1 LQGLFT
7 LFNITELSETSL
19 GANQLIEAPTSKALK
34 KIARSIAVKDDAPD
48 LKVTLNP
55 MEIKTFIFTTDKTND
70 GGHDNGI
77 TDGDDTSSSRAVSA
91 ASILIVFVTSL
102 YALF

>member
-7 LFNITELSETSL
+7 LFNISELSETTL
-19 GANQLIEAPTSKALK
+19 GANQLIEAQTLKALK

-77 TDGDDTSSSRAVSA
+77 TDRDSDDTNSS
-91 ASILIVFVTSL
+91 
-102 YALF
+102 